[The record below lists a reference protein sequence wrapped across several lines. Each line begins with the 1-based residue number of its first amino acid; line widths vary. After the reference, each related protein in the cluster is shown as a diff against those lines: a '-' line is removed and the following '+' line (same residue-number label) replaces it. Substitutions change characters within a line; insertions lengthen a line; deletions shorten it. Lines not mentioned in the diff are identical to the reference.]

1 MVRVT
6 RQSARRVSA
15 LTSEATTPLSNA
27 SPVLSSR
34 PQSVVTETPATS
46 DVEDCVQAVK
56 KRSASAPQRINK
68 KGKRMAETD
77 ADEDEDDESASGVPP
92 TKRRAISRHVYVSMP
107 ASTARSKERQKVRI
121 VPTDFE
127 MVPLRIHSGH
137 YLVFQGQ
144 RQSESL
150 RNTRRL

>member
-1 MVRVT
+1 MARVT

-15 LTSEATTPLSNA
+15 LASEATTPLSNA
-27 SPVLSSR
+27 SPVMSSR

-46 DVEDCVQAVK
+46 DVEDRVVAVK
-56 KRSASAPQRINK
+56 KRSASVPRRINK
-68 KGKRMAETD
+68 AGKRMAETD
-77 ADEDEDDESASGVPP
+77 AEEDEDDESASEAPP
-92 TKRRAISRHVYVSMP
+92 AKRRAVSRRVYVSMP
-107 ASTARSKERQKVRI
+107 ASTARSKEIRKVRI

-127 MVPLRIHSGH
+127 MVPLRIYSGH
-137 YLVFQGQ
+137 YLVFQRQ